1 MNILRKR
8 IEQLAENLIRR
19 FRSDD
24 PFVIAEAKNIIILYE
39 PLGTIR
45 GYYGSSYRFRVIHI
59 NQDMEPWE
67 KRFTCAHEL
76 GHALLHPNV
85 NTPFL
90 RENTFLSINKLER
103 EANLFAACLLCP
115 LEKLE
120 EYREYTVSQIASLTG
135 VREELI
141 RLRVGDF

>member
-1 MNILRKR
+1 
-8 IEQLAENLIRR
+8 
-19 FRSDD
+19 
-24 PFVIAEAKNIIILYE
+24 
-39 PLGTIR
+39 
-45 GYYGSSYRFRVIHI
+45 
-59 NQDMEPWE
+59 MEPWE

-103 EANLFAACLLCP
+103 EANLFAPCLLCP

>member
-8 IEQLAENLIRR
+8 IEQFAENLIRR

-76 GHALLHPNV
+76 G
-85 NTPFL
+85 

>member
-1 MNILRKR
+1 MRKR
-8 IEQLAENLIRR
+8 IEQLVEELVGR
-19 FRSDD
+19 FHSDD
-24 PFVIAEAKNIIILYE
+24 PFEIAQAMNIIVLNE

-45 GYYGSSYRFRVIHI
+45 GYYGSSFRFRVIHI

-76 GHALLHPNV
+76 GHAIIHPNV

-90 RENTFLSINKLER
+90 RENTLFSVNKLEW

-115 LEKLE
+115 PEILE
-120 EYREYTVSQIASLTG
+120 EYQDYTISQISALTG

-141 RLRVGDF
+141 QLRMGRF